1 MGSASDDQ
9 KFKLWNF
16 GDDLL
21 DGIKKERKVSLFLN
35 PCNYAGYRFLRVNP
49 KFLEQFPAFGHG
61 TKLIQIDGDVNL
73 LDIFM
78 RVFSGQTIAYLMRC
92 GHNFSG
98 MTENHTLPE
107 IQSGRLPVITGSDHS
122 MPESGQDSGER
133 IIILMAVDD
142 IDMLAGDNLF

>member
-1 MGSASDDQ
+1 
-9 KFKLWNF
+9 
-16 GDDLL
+16 
-21 DGIKKERKVSLFLN
+21 
-35 PCNYAGYRFLRVNP
+35 
-49 KFLEQFPAFGHG
+49 
-61 TKLIQIDGDVNL
+61 
-73 LDIFM
+73 
-78 RVFSGQTIAYLMRC
+78 MRC

-142 IDMLAGDNLF
+142 IDMLAGDNLVLRKTRPGRFSNANAYTEKDRPGRAVAFLRLLPADDSGSRLDGCMRILG